1 MRTALACCF
10 LIFLAIVSVQGQ
22 ATRLES
28 LQNKTILVFTP
39 HPDDDV
45 FGAGGTI
52 ALLNRNHNKVY
63 IVVYTNDDKGS
74 YDPEMSSERLA
85 RIRRAEQ
92 EISEGQLGTPKEN
105 ILWMGYDDGMLE
117 YAPQPKLTEEATA
130 IIRRIRPDVLL
141 SVDPGEWY
149 ERWHKTDHRMAA
161 FNTIDAVRAAEFW
174 LYFPNQRLQ
183 LGLEPYQVPEMY
195 FFYPSPQESNYF
207 VNIDSVAELKFDA
220 ASKQFRAD
228 LTAQTP
234 RGPVV
239 VPISG
244 RVSIRRSVPILARRL
259 EGGSVIG
266 SSDLDTMELPEERIT
281 ADVVTDPQQLVGREL
296 RRDTPEGGVLRSRDV
311 MPQRL
316 VQRGSLVTMKIET
329 PYILVTAQGK
339 AQQDGAEGE
348 TIRVMNTQSNRIIE
362 GVVIAP
368 GVVEIVLVQKLALA
382 E

>member
-1 MRTALACCF
+1 MRAALAGCV
-10 LIFLAIVSVQGQ
+10 LIFLSMVSVQAQ
-22 ATRLES
+22 QTRLEN

-63 IVVYTNDDKGS
+63 VVVYTNDNKGS
-74 YDPEMSSERLA
+74 YDPDMSSERLA

-92 EISEGQLGTPKEN
+92 EASEGQLGTPKEN
-105 ILWMGYDDGMLE
+105 ISWMGYDDGMLE

-141 SVDPGEWY
+141 SVDPGEWF

-174 LYFPNQRLQ
+174 LYFPNQKLQ

-220 ASKQFRAD
+220 ACKQVSQFEPSVRKYRAD
-228 LTAQTP
+228 WDPKDMEKAKDEMRKQQP
-234 RGPVV
+234 R
-239 VPISG
+239 
-244 RVSIRRSVPILARRL
+244 
-259 EGGSVIG
+259 
-266 SSDLDTMELPEERIT
+266 
-281 ADVVTDPQQLVGREL
+281 
-296 RRDTPEGGVLRSRDV
+296 
-311 MPQRL
+311 
-316 VQRGSLVTMKIET
+316 K
-329 PYILVTAQGK
+329 
-339 AQQDGAEGE
+339 DGHY
-348 TIRVMNTQSNRIIE
+348 
-362 GVVIAP
+362 
-368 GVVEIVLVQKLALA
+368 VEAFRYATGFNQF
-382 E
+382 